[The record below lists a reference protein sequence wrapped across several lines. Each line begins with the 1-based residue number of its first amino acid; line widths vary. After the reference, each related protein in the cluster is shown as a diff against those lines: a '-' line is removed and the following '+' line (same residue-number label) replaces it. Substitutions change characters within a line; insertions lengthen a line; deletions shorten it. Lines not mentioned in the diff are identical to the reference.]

1 MIAILGI
8 SCFYH
13 DASACLLVDG
23 KIVAAA
29 QEERFTRIKHDP
41 SFPSNAI
48 RYCLEAAGIQGVEL
62 DIVVFYEKPHEKFRR
77 IISSFVDDRK
87 RNPNTFSEAMST
99 WIPTKYRQRKLLAG
113 EMTKLLGGGT
123 SEWEDR
129 IRFSRHHLS
138 HAASAF
144 YASPY
149 RTAAVLTMDGVGEW
163 ESTTIYHGVGNKITQ
178 LAHQDFPH
186 SIGLLYS
193 AFTHYCGF
201 RVNSGEYKLMGLAPY
216 GKPTMTSL
224 IWDNLLQKSA
234 DGGFSLNLDYFDFR
248 TGNLPT
254 NRQFW
259 DLFGRLPREPEGELE
274 AFHMDIAA
282 SIQEVTEQLA
292 LDLARAAKK
301 LTGEVNLCL
310 AGGVALNCVAN
321 ARLRREAGFDSVWI
335 QPAAGDAGGALG
347 ATLAYWHLARGEERN
362 TDGVRDTMSG
372 AYLGPY
378 FEQTEI
384 VDRLTESGAVF
395 RILDNDELLM
405 ETVKALDQGVAVG
418 WFQGRMEF
426 GPRALGNRSILADPR
441 LASTQRDLNLKT
453 KFRESFRPFA
463 PAVLAEFA
471 QDWFDFPDASPYM
484 LFTAPINLAHRLAVS
499 SREDG
504 ISGLDR
510 LAVPRSAVP
519 AVTHVDYSA
528 RLQTVH
534 ADTNPLFHALITR
547 FAEVTGVPML
557 VNTSFNVRGEP
568 IVASPEDAYRCF
580 MGTGIEV
587 LVIGNCILHKL
598 EQTGPSINYAEEFT
612 LD

>member
-29 QEERFTRIKHDP
+29 QEERFTRVKHDP

-163 ESTTIYHGVGNKITQ
+163 ESTTIYHGVGNKLTQ

-224 IWDNLLQKSA
+224 ILNNLVEKSA
-234 DGGFSLNLDYFDFR
+234 DGG
-248 TGNLPT
+248 
-254 NRQFW
+254 
-259 DLFGRLPREPEGELE
+259 
-274 AFHMDIAA
+274 
-282 SIQEVTEQLA
+282 
-292 LDLARAAKK
+292 
-301 LTGEVNLCL
+301 
-310 AGGVALNCVAN
+310 
-321 ARLRREAGFDSVWI
+321 
-335 QPAAGDAGGALG
+335 
-347 ATLAYWHLARGEERN
+347 
-362 TDGVRDTMSG
+362 
-372 AYLGPY
+372 
-378 FEQTEI
+378 
-384 VDRLTESGAVF
+384 
-395 RILDNDELLM
+395 
-405 ETVKALDQGVAVG
+405 
-418 WFQGRMEF
+418 
-426 GPRALGNRSILADPR
+426 
-441 LASTQRDLNLKT
+441 
-453 KFRESFRPFA
+453 
-463 PAVLAEFA
+463 VLA
-471 QDWFDFPDASPYM
+471 
-484 LFTAPINLAHRLAVS
+484 
-499 SREDG
+499 
-504 ISGLDR
+504 
-510 LAVPRSAVP
+510 
-519 AVTHVDYSA
+519 
-528 RLQTVH
+528 
-534 ADTNPLFHALITR
+534 
-547 FAEVTGVPML
+547 
-557 VNTSFNVRGEP
+557 
-568 IVASPEDAYRCF
+568 
-580 MGTGIEV
+580 
-587 LVIGNCILHKL
+587 
-598 EQTGPSINYAEEFT
+598 
-612 LD
+612 